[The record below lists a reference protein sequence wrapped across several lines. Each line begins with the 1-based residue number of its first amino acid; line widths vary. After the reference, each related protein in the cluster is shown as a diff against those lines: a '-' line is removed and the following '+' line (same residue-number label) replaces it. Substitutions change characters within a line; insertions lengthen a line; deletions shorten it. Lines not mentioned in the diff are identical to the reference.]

1 MTQCE
6 DETINTF
13 SSGLHAMQ
21 AKNNLKTPPIVCYT
35 NGFRLH
41 NPALDKLKFTCS
53 RVYFKLYPH
62 KIAGCCPLLALDKYH
77 LHLLIITFGVHK
89 HTRARAD
96 QESVYNI
103 STPLLFRLL
112 ARRWGGGC
120 LMETSNC
127 SVGSSLPMYLYTHSG
142 DRNNTCVTRG
152 PWYWFF
158 LPAACQ
164 HQRDHEKIRNLR
176 ASMRD
181 LGMIK
186 RLTVLRCCYRDK
198 LINPVR
204 SMVLVPLN

>member
-6 DETINTF
+6 DETRNTF

-21 AKNNLKTPPIVCYT
+21 AKNNLQTPPIVCYT

-112 ARRWGGGC
+112 AGRWDGGVWWKRQIVPSAHLCLCICIHTAGIATTLVLHGVPGIDFFFPPPVNISEIMRKLEIWERRW
-120 LMETSNC
+120 ETSGW
-127 SVGSSLPMYLYTHSG
+127 S
-142 DRNNTCVTRG
+142 
-152 PWYWFF
+152 
-158 LPAACQ
+158 
-164 HQRDHEKIRNLR
+164 RD
-176 ASMRD
+176 S
-181 LGMIK
+181 
-186 RLTVLRCCYRDK
+186 
-198 LINPVR
+198 P
-204 SMVLVPLN
+204 S

>member
-89 HTRARAD
+89 HTHALALIR
-96 QESVYNI
+96 SPCI
-103 STPLLFRLL
+103 TFRHHFYLDY
-112 ARRWGGGC
+112 WQGGGKGGVWWKRQIVPSAHLC
-120 LMETSNC
+120 LCICIHTAGIATTLVLHGVPGIDFSSRRLSTS
-127 SVGSSLPMYLYTHSG
+127 
-142 DRNNTCVTRG
+142 
-152 PWYWFF
+152 
-158 LPAACQ
+158 A
-164 HQRDHEKIRNLR
+164 
-176 ASMRD
+176 
-181 LGMIK
+181 
-186 RLTVLRCCYRDK
+186 
-198 LINPVR
+198 R
-204 SMVLVPLN
+204 SWEN

>member
-89 HTRARAD
+89 HTHALALIR
-96 QESVYNI
+96 SPCI
-103 STPLLFRLL
+103 TFRHHFYLDY
-112 ARRWGGGC
+112 WQGGGKGG
-120 LMETSNC
+120 
-127 SVGSSLPMYLYTHSG
+127 V
-142 DRNNTCVTRG
+142 
-152 PWYWFF
+152 
-158 LPAACQ
+158 
-164 HQRDHEKIRNLR
+164 
-176 ASMRD
+176 
-181 LGMIK
+181 
-186 RLTVLRCCYRDK
+186 
-198 LINPVR
+198 
-204 SMVLVPLN
+204 

>member
-152 PWYWFF
+152 PRYWFF
-158 LPAACQ
+158 FPPPVNISEIMRKLEIWERRWETSGWS
-164 HQRDHEKIRNLR
+164 RD
-176 ASMRD
+176 S
-181 LGMIK
+181 
-186 RLTVLRCCYRDK
+186 
-198 LINPVR
+198 P
-204 SMVLVPLN
+204 S

>member
-1 MTQCE
+1 
-6 DETINTF
+6 
-13 SSGLHAMQ
+13 MQ
-21 AKNNLKTPPIVCYT
+21 AKNNLQTPPIVCYT

-112 ARRWGGGC
+112 AGRWEGGVWWKRQTCPSAHLCLCICIHTAGIATTLVLHGVPGIDFSSRR
-120 LMETSNC
+120 LSTS
-127 SVGSSLPMYLYTHSG
+127 
-142 DRNNTCVTRG
+142 
-152 PWYWFF
+152 
-158 LPAACQ
+158 A
-164 HQRDHEKIRNLR
+164 
-176 ASMRD
+176 
-181 LGMIK
+181 
-186 RLTVLRCCYRDK
+186 
-198 LINPVR
+198 R
-204 SMVLVPLN
+204 SWEN